1 MRLRGSMLGAV
12 VLVAAVA
19 LSLSASVAVAAT
31 QTYTGDVIRM
41 VVDDYGRPALYA
53 KPSTADGPSD
63 PFVQQYFGGSAW
75 GNVINIYDGETT
87 STFTSG
93 YGSGTLV
100 TPVSNDIVPAAGGS
114 SVVTVVRLGTTGVQL
129 TQRFTHLTGD
139 RFVTKEWS
147 FTNTST
153 VTFSRARLYHG
164 GDTYFG
170 NNDAAY
176 GFYDA
181 SRKMVYVRNS
191 DFTNWGLMGFYPDPS
206 TLANHYFEGH
216 YSTGNSYANA
226 GTDLPDTVSAT
237 YQDAGYYLQWDRG
250 AFAPGQTWSIK
261 AYEVWTPA
269 GALQMLAPG
278 TMPASAGTVANV
290 PFTIQNLSET
300 TMTLTLAP
308 SSDVGWSTSVVG
320 GTSLVLG
327 PVGVVTRNV
336 SVNLPAGAGGEGF
349 VTLTASGD
357 ATATAS
363 TRLVV
368 SASTSVLRLGTP
380 GVRWIVRRN
389 RPFVVFGALRPRH
402 APDTKWVRLR
412 FERWT
417 RRGWRHAKTVDA
429 WSYSTGSPSLHY
441 GLWTR
446 LLVRGKYRVAAFHPA
461 DADGPDTWTD
471 YNVFWVR

>member
-308 SSDVGWSTSVVG
+308 SSDAG
-320 GTSLVLG
+320 GSGNEERLREPPGGSRRRGLRHAHRERG
-327 PVGVVTRNV
+327 CDRDR
-336 SVNLPAGAGGEGF
+336 LHPAGRVRLHLRAQ
-349 VTLTASGD
+349 ARYSGRAVDRAQEPPVRGLRGAEAAACTRYEMGPLAVRALD
-357 ATATAS
+357 AQGLAPREDRRRVELLH
-363 TRLVV
+363 RLAF
-368 SASTSVLRLGTP
+368 S
-380 GVRWIVRRN
+380 
-389 RPFVVFGALRPRH
+389 ALR
-402 APDTKWVRLR
+402 A
-412 FERWT
+412 
-417 RRGWRHAKTVDA
+417 VDA
-429 WSYSTGSPSLHY
+429 APGARQVPRGRVPS
-441 GLWTR
+441 G
-446 LLVRGKYRVAAFHPA
+446 
-461 DADGPDTWTD
+461 
-471 YNVFWVR
+471 